1 MNAPAEPAFEVPLL
15 KAMRRAG
22 LDGAMAEIRLDGDTL
37 RLSGDQGGALAI
49 PAREVARI
57 RIARFAGRRGPP
69 LHETK
74 IWRAGEKAPLLLVAS
89 PHHPGSY
96 GPVIRQFAGWV
107 FAEGGQ
113 VLRGP
118 GLLSVIVQMGFTV
131 GSTGLLTLLLLGG
144 AIVERRF
151 WMWLVVAFF
160 AALTVLLFVGLR
172 RSYWPRHV
180 CSPEEL
186 DEFLPPREES
196 RG

>member
-1 MNAPAEPAFEVPLL
+1 
-15 KAMRRAG
+15 
-22 LDGAMAEIRLDGDTL
+22 MAAIRLDGDKL
-37 RLSGDQGGALAI
+37 RLAGDRGGALAI
-49 PAREVARI
+49 PAREVDRL
-57 RIARFAGRRGPP
+57 RIAAFHGRRGPA

-131 GSTGLLTLLLLGG
+131 GTTGLLTLLLLGG
-144 AIVERRF
+144 AIVEGSV
-151 WMWLVVAFF
+151 WMWLVVLFF
-160 AALTVLLFVGLR
+160 ASLTALLFVGLR
-172 RSYWPRHV
+172 RSYWPRRV
-180 CSPEEL
+180 SSPEEL
-186 DEFLPPREES
+186 DEFLPPREEQ
-196 RG
+196 R